1 MPESTLYDVIIIG
14 SGPAGYTSAIYTGRA
29 NLKTLLFEGWQ
40 PGGQLTTTTVI
51 ENFPGFKDGIQGSE
65 LMKQMRAQAERFGV
79 KILGKSVTKT
89 VLTERP
95 FKIYAENE
103 EFISKSV
110 IIATGAK
117 SRTLGLESEKRLW
130 AKGVST
136 CATCDGFFFRN
147 KTVAVLGGGDS
158 AIEEGNFMTKFDS
171 KVYIINRSDKFRAS
185 EIMIERA
192 KNNNKIEILTNKTVE
207 EVLGDKFVTG
217 LKLKDAVTGKL
228 SEIKLDGVFLAI
240 GHIPATDLFKD
251 QIELDK
257 AGFVVQKENTMTSAP
272 GIFVAGDVADNRYR
286 QAITSAGS
294 GCMAAIDA
302 KKWLEANSQ

>member
-158 AIEEGNFMTKFDS
+158 AMEEGNFMTKFAS